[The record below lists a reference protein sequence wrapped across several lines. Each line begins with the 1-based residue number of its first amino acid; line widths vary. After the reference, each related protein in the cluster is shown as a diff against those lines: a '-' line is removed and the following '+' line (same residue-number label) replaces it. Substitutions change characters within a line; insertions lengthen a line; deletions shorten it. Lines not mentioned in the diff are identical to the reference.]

1 MEQQKNDASKFVS
14 AMEDTKKE
22 ERTAEVVEK
31 QPVNEKVVSNHEHYK
46 VDPSA
51 EGVVNSVATI
61 NLIIGIVVGVLMIP
75 ISMSHESWALFGIG
89 VGVFFVCLVGWAFLK
104 LLVNISHSLYNIN
117 EALRKTK

>member
-31 QPVNEKVVSNHEHYK
+31 QPVNEKVVSNHGHYK

-61 NLIIGIVVGVLMIP
+61 NLVIGIVVGVMMIP
-75 ISMSHESWALFGIG
+75 ISLSRESWALFGIG

-104 LLVNISHSLYNIN
+104 LLVNISHNLYNIN